1 MSSYGK
7 VEPDCA
13 TINKHKQAV
22 LDLAFSPFKSLLCT
36 ASADCTVKIWDLD
49 LKENLMHSFTHGH
62 SLRCVEFSK
71 TVDSMLVTCA
81 MDQKTRIF
89 NIEAGSEYS
98 VINTESVV
106 NNISSN
112 YDGTML
118 VHACKDGCLRIID
131 PRAAAITMKTR
142 DTNVKLGINCRAM
155 WCCRGSN
162 LDAILTTSS
171 ISGQRLIHLFDPRK
185 LDTEPICSK
194 AIDSES
200 GILFPMYDESS
211 GVLFVAGKG
220 DTIIRCY
227 ELNWLEELS
236 NASIEKAN
244 EFKTDNSQPISG
256 ICMQSKRLVNV
267 KDVEVTKFLK
277 LTQNA
282 VIPLSFRLPRAN
294 LDYFQDD
301 VYKPIIASTPSIDF
315 QSFVQSTPGSR
326 IAVKLD
332 DLKPDDMI
340 NLSEKPEEP
349 KKVAKTI
356 VFKEEIDKAG
366 QEKNEREVI
375 FARLSAMAIERQQ
388 YHPNLS
394 GGNNSIPGKVDA
406 VNISE
411 SEVAEDEW
419 DD

>member
-1 MSSYGK
+1 M
-7 VEPDCA
+7 
-13 TINKHKQAV
+13 
-22 LDLAFSPFKSLLCT
+22 LCT

-49 LKENLMHSFTHGH
+49 AQETVHSFTHGH

-89 NIEAGSEYS
+89 NIEEGSEYS

-142 DTNVKLGINCRAM
+142 DTNVKLGNNCRAT
-155 WCCRGSN
+155 WCCRDN
-162 LDAILTTSS
+162 NVDVILTTSS
-171 ISGQRLIHLFDPRK
+171 ILGQRLIHLFDPRK

-194 AIDSES
+194 LIDSES
-200 GILFPMYDESS
+200 GVMFPMYDES
-211 GVLFVAGKG
+211 GVCFIAGKG
-220 DTIIRCY
+220 DSIIHLF
-227 ELNWLEELS
+227 ELKFLEELS

-282 VIPLSFRLPRAN
+282 VIPISFCLPRQRN

-315 QSFVQSTPGSR
+315 QSYVQSTPGSR

-332 DLKPDDMI
+332 DLKPQDMI
-340 NLSEKPEEP
+340 NLTEKPEEP

-356 VFKEEIDKAG
+356 EFKEEIDKAG
-366 QEKNEREVI
+366 QEKNEREII

-406 VNISE
+406 INISE